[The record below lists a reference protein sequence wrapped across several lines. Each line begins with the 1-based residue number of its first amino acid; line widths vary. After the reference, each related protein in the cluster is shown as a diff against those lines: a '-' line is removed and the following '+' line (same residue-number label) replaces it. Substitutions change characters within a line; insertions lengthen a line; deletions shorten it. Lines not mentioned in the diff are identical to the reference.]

1 MSMPSIAEVLH
12 IGGIWVGCFFLGM
25 ASAGLLLSLRATG
38 ETRHAEETARALTSL
53 AYITLAAVVL
63 HFTR

>member
-1 MSMPSIAEVLH
+1 MPSVTEAIHL
-12 IGGIWVGCFFLGM
+12 GGTFVGCGLLGM
-25 ASAGLLLSLRATG
+25 ATTTLLFSLRASG

-53 AYITLAAVVL
+53 AYIAFAAVVL